1 MVRMRGPSETKQMK
15 ESDLR
20 RREYHWSLFHSTE
33 KNQIDGLRTDQVEA
47 VFAAIPKNQKK
58 EWFIWKEGFDAWKPF
73 EDFPQLVLSLRK
85 ADDRVFEQPPPFPGA
100 NETVAGTMAGTSV
113 GTSVGT
119 MSAID
124 LAPPSQP
131 SQSQS
136 SQQTQQPAAAR
147 PVEVQPKTTPPKE
160 SVRAVKSSNHN
171 QAIPGQKLVLD
182 ADQVGEGED
191 DLSLMRSGVL
201 EDRNNMRFDKVLEV
215 RIFIG
220 DEVFKNSTSNIS
232 LKGMQLR
239 EALPK
244 SLPRYFNVEI
254 GKGDRTIPVVCSE
267 VKSKEGPSMRLKIES
282 NEHASALLT
291 MLLSGSNLT

>member
-1 MVRMRGPSETKQMK
+1 M
-15 ESDLR
+15 R

-33 KNQIDGLRTDQVEA
+33 KNQLDGLRTDQVEA
-47 VFAAIPKNQKK
+47 VFAALPKSQKK
-58 EWFIWKEGFDAWKPF
+58 DWFIWKEGFDAWKPF

-100 NETVAGTMAGTSV
+100 NETMAGVTTVVDLGPASSPIAVAPASAQTTSAQ
-113 GTSVGT
+113 
-119 MSAID
+119 SATPHQQQQQQQ
-124 LAPPSQP
+124 AQ
-131 SQSQS
+131 Q
-136 SQQTQQPAAAR
+136 QQTQAKPAAA
-147 PVEVQPKTTPPKE
+147 QPKAIAPREAART
-160 SVRAVKSSNHN
+160 VKSMN
-171 QAIPGQKLVLD
+171 QSAANSSPAILGQKLVLD
-182 ADQVGEGED
+182 ADQVGDDGE

-201 EDRNNMRFDKVLEV
+201 EDRNNMRFDKILEV

-220 DEVFKNSTSNIS
+220 DEVFRNSTLNIS

-267 VKSKEGPSMRLKIES
+267 VKSKDGPSMRLKIES